1 MTENPTTA
9 GAAATEVTTEQFTA
23 VASAGTRNHLTVVPS
38 EVDGVLHAFS
48 INDGRLEHTR
58 VTDHDLL
65 PPRYVTG
72 ERLVSDVVSFL
83 AELDRRPLN
92 DGASTLWGRIDEG
105 VITAIYDDH
114 TIDDIAGRRGD
125 RLTLKLV
132 ADPDWTA
139 WHKLSG
145 TFLSQE
151 TTGDYLEE
159 LAHTIADPTGAEVL
173 EIINSIR
180 ATSKGSFESAI
191 NRSRGTQKLSFS
203 TEVNASAGRK
213 GELEIPEVISLK
225 LRPWEGHP
233 SFYDIDAWLRLR
245 IVEGHLSIALKLKP
259 TRQTLLQAWA
269 DLVGR
274 VEQTTGRPVLNTTS
288 IR

>member
-1 MTENPTTA
+1 MTDNTRTPETLVAA
-9 GAAATEVTTEQFTA
+9 GDFDAI
-23 VASAGTRNHLTVVPS
+23 SNAGNENHLTVIRS

-48 INDGRLEHTR
+48 ITDGGRLEHTR

-92 DGASTLWGRIDEG
+92 DVVSTLWGRIDEG

-114 TIDDIAGRRGD
+114 LGATADRRED

-233 SFYDIDAWLRLR
+233 TFYDIDAWLRLR
-245 IVEGHLSIALKLKP
+245 ISNEGNLSIALKLKP

-269 DLVGR
+269 DLVDR
-274 VEQTTGRPVLNTTS
+274 VEQNTSRPVLNTTS